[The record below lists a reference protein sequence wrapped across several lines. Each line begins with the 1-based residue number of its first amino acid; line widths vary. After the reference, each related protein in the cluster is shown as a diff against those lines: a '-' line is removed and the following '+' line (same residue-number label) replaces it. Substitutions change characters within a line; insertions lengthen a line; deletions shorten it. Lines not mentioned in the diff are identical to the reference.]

1 MFTEEE
7 LRKVQEIRS
16 HYPTAQAAVMSV
28 LHLYQDKYGYI
39 SHEGMQYVAE
49 LLGIPVEHVLGV
61 VTFYEMYHDHPIG
74 KFHLQVCTNVS
85 CLLRDSDAVL
95 ETISKRLGIGPGETT
110 EDGKFTVTEVECLGS
125 CGTAP
130 MMSVNKEYKENLT
143 PETINEII
151 DALLAS

>member
-7 LRKVQEIRS
+7 HRKVQEIRS

-39 SHEGMQYVAE
+39 SFEGMQYVAE
-49 LLGIPVEHVLGV
+49 LLEIPVEHVLGV

-85 CLLRDSDAVL
+85 CLLRDSDTVL
-95 ETISKRLGIGPGETT
+95 ETISKRLGIAPGETT
-110 EDGKFTVTEVECLGS
+110 DDGTFTVTEVECLGS

-143 PETINEII
+143 PEKINEII